1 MPLPGTIDRPESE
14 VLDSSGK
21 GDRGWLVTVYDN
33 DFNTVDEVE
42 HILIVATGCNAEE
55 AQIETWEVHHLG
67 RSVVHISD
75 EQECQ
80 QVAAVI
86 TQIGIEVRVTKD

>member
-1 MPLPGTIDRPESE
+1 
-14 VLDSSGK
+14 
-21 GDRGWLVTVYDN
+21 VYDN